1 MLRIGETRL
10 QSLSILARTA
20 KAPPSLG
27 PSDPMKTPCAWIAAA
42 GATLLWLTSSSA
54 REDRVLHAD
63 PSTLLEDSDGDF
75 LPDDLEW
82 CMMTDR
88 GIADTDG
95 DGSGD
100 FLEVV
105 HFDDVRVPGVPAPLN
120 DAMRIVVT
128 STADGADH
136 QSYWMHMLFRF
147 ANGNLGTVS
156 HLVPW
161 IDIMGVRVPLT
172 DLLLSNSIQF
182 VQRPGPAGDLLV
194 RVSGKISRVEILQN
208 LLPAVIG
215 AEAVLGG
222 RFMETGVLTL
232 SMGQTPTV
240 LVPHNDQL
248 IAHTARPQ
256 FGHQFQ
262 GPSGSGGD
270 QEEETEFFKSNKV
283 CVFQLSLVGASPGG
297 SLLEIVSAE
306 CMPANGLDCG
316 SECPRTAGEV
326 VTIPGGLPLLTG
338 DG

>member
-1 MLRIGETRL
+1 
-10 QSLSILARTA
+10 
-20 KAPPSLG
+20 
-27 PSDPMKTPCAWIAAA
+27 MKTPCAWIAAA

-194 RVSGKISRVEILQN
+194 RVSGQDFAGRNPPEPPASRDWSRSRARPVASWRQASSPCPWARRLQ
-208 LLPAVIG
+208 L
-215 AEAVLGG
+215 
-222 RFMETGVLTL
+222 
-232 SMGQTPTV
+232 

-326 VTIPGGLPLLTG
+326 VTIPGGLPLLTATASAP
-338 DG
+338 